1 MTDAAAPLPT
11 PTPGTRAVVLGGG
24 GVAGIA
30 WELGVLSALEDAG
43 VDLGA
48 ADLVVGTSAGSVVGT
63 FLRSGGVRGAYE
75 QQLSP
80 LPTTYEEPA
89 RVDAA
94 EFEQRFAAALQGATS
109 EQDARARL
117 GAAAQQITS
126 GQSDDER
133 VATFRDTLPT
143 TAWPDRPYAVTAVD
157 AVDGTFRVLR
167 AEDGVPLE
175 RAVAASCSVPL
186 VWSPVR
192 IDEHPY
198 IDGGMRSA
206 TNADVAAGYERVLV
220 IACSPEGPSPLGPW
234 LDRAVTSLR
243 DAGSRVEV
251 LVADEASQRAFGTNS
266 LALSTQRPSAE
277 AGRAQAE
284 PVAERIGAFW
294 A

>member
-1 MTDAAAPLPT
+1 MTFAAQPS
-11 PTPGTRAVVLGGG
+11 PTPGTRAIVLGGG

-30 WELGVLSALEDAG
+30 WELGVLSAFEDAG

-63 FLRSGGVRGAYE
+63 FLRAGVVRSAYE

-80 LPTTYEEPA
+80 VPTTYEEPPA
-89 RVDAA
+89 VDVTAV
-94 EFEQRFAAALQGATS
+94 EQRFAAAMDGATS
-109 EQDARARL
+109 EQDARARV
-117 GAAAQQITS
+117 GAAAQEVTA
-126 GQSDDER
+126 GQTDDER
-133 VATFRDTLPT
+133 METFRQTLPST
-143 TAWPDRPYAVTAVD
+143 EWPDKPYAVTTVD
-157 AVDGTFRVLR
+157 AVDGSFRVFR

-175 RAVAASCSVPL
+175 RAVAASCSVPI

-192 IDEHPY
+192 IDGHPY
-198 IDGGMRSA
+198 IDGGVRSA
-206 TNADVAAGYERVLV
+206 TNADLAAGYERVLV

-234 LDRAVTSLR
+234 LDRSVAALR
-243 DAGSRVEV
+243 DAGSQVEV
-251 LVADEASQRAFGTNS
+251 VVADEASIRAFGTNS

-284 PVAERIGAFW
+284 QVAERVVAFW